1 MSELNRTIRI
11 IRRNMPELR
20 KRYRVRRIGVFGS
33 YVRGEQRKRSDL
45 DLLVDYYEVPSLF
58 EFVALQNYLSD
69 LTGKK
74 VDLVRK
80 PSLRPSIRKRVMQE
94 VVLA

>member
-20 KRYRVRRIGVFGS
+20 KKYRVRRIGVFGS

-58 EFVALQNYLSD
+58 EFVSLQIYLSD

-74 VDLVRK
+74 VDLVRQ
-80 PSLRPSIRKRVMQE
+80 PSLRPSIRKRVLQE